1 MDTAVALVE
10 AYLHSGYFAV
20 AGYAVLEAL
29 RGEQV
34 RTVTDLGILA
44 CRFAGPDT
52 ELVRDDG
59 HRPLEPAAMSVDP
72 ALECPSDRP
81 KCSLVTSR
89 KVRTAQSAP
98 PKIGCARGSPPDPL
112 RLSRQPRTSA
122 DQPAGHHPGS
132 CCHSLRQCHP
142 GDTHN
147 APRKTPIS
155 VHGFDCVAMR

>member
-98 PKIGCARGSPPDPL
+98 PKIGCARGSPPTRFGCPANRAPAPTNQL
-112 RLSRQPRTSA
+112 GITQGRAVTPSGNATRETPTMRRAKPRSA
-122 DQPAGHHPGS
+122 SMASTVSP
-132 CCHSLRQCHP
+132 
-142 GDTHN
+142 
-147 APRKTPIS
+147 
-155 VHGFDCVAMR
+155 